1 MPTSADSKNK
11 CVANSSPATH
21 QTLQQQ
27 GGTGELR
34 QLHSYCR
41 LDSQCSGDREEEDD
55 DDNDD
60 DDDDDDDDDETSKQT
75 EWLQNQHTKELIRQ
89 RSKYLTQ
96 QQRPELAT
104 PTVNQPQ
111 TETSQTGQNDVADG
125 LGLNVLRCRA
135 DILGT
140 KVTWL
145 WNKPYMNEVYAVHAK
160 STARTKVSHQHMFDG
175 VKNQ

>member
-60 DDDDDDDDDETSKQT
+60 DDDDDDETSKQT
-75 EWLQNQHTKELIRQ
+75 EWLQNQHTKELIR
-89 RSKYLTQ
+89 
-96 QQRPELAT
+96 
-104 PTVNQPQ
+104 
-111 TETSQTGQNDVADG
+111 
-125 LGLNVLRCRA
+125 
-135 DILGT
+135 
-140 KVTWL
+140 
-145 WNKPYMNEVYAVHAK
+145 
-160 STARTKVSHQHMFDG
+160 
-175 VKNQ
+175 